1 MMSIII
7 NFHNSDDAIH
17 IANDQ
22 LKFAV
27 IAARYR
33 GQWIFCRHKLRDT
46 YEIPGG
52 HREPGEDINDTARR
66 ELQEE
71 TGAADFALAP
81 VCVYSVTRDG
91 VKTYGKLFFAEVNA
105 LGELP
110 KEMEIKEIIVADNLP
125 EKLTYPA
132 IQPYLF
138 ERVREGLADRADRAE
153 RADRS

>member
-1 MMSIII
+1 
-7 NFHNSDDAIH
+7 
-17 IANDQ
+17 
-22 LKFAV
+22 
-27 IAARYR
+27 
-33 GQWIFCRHKLRDT
+33 
-46 YEIPGG
+46 
-52 HREPGEDINDTARR
+52 
-66 ELQEE
+66 
-71 TGAADFALAP
+71 
-81 VCVYSVTRDG
+81 
-91 VKTYGKLFFAEVNA
+91 VNA